1 MQAGV
6 KHNGKFDE
14 IPLAESESG
23 REWEFGKT
31 VKELGCLALISE

>member
-14 IPLAESESG
+14 IPLAESKVAGSG
-23 REWEFGKT
+23 SLGKT